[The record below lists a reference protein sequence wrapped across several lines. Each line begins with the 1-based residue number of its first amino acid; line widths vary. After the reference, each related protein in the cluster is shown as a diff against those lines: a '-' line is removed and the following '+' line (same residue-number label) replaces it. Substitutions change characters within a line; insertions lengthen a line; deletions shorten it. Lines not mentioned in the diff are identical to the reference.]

1 MAQLV
6 TGVCLPKGKKEACG
20 GARVPVCERK
30 DFLLQGRRGNGSG
43 QLPRSCASLIRS
55 SSLQSGHSFPTWRVG
70 SFFVHPGSCN
80 LEHRKELM
88 HGCLGDGQLLSSF
101 FFPLFLG
108 PHLPHMEIPSLGV
121 KSDRSCSCRPTPQPQ
136 GHRIQA
142 ESMTYTTAHGNAG
155 SSTH

>member
-1 MAQLV
+1 MQSLSGFPCICSDLWMAQLV

-20 GARVPVCERK
+20 GARVPVCGRK
-30 DFLLQGRRGNGSG
+30 DFLLQGRRGNGNG
-43 QLPRSCASLIRS
+43 QLPRACASLIRS

-101 FFPLFLG
+101 FFPPFFRAASAAYG
-108 PHLPHMEIPSLGV
+108 DS
-121 KSDRSCSCRPTPQPQ
+121 QPRGQ
-136 GHRIQA
+136 I
-142 ESMTYTTAHGNAG
+142 G
-155 SSTH
+155 SEL